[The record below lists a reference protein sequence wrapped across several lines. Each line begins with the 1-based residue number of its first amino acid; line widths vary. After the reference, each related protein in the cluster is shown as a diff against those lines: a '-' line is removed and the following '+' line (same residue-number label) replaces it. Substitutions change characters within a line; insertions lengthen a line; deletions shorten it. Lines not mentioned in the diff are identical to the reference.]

1 MSTSDEMS
9 AQSFQGSADDTEVV
23 PGQEFAERD
32 QTISYGGGG
41 GPGGCNDRDT
51 HDEETWTPTTRLET
65 GARRHLGE
73 HP

>member
-41 GPGGCNDRDT
+41 GTGGAMIET
-51 HDEETWTPTTRLET
+51 HMT
-65 GARRHLGE
+65 RRHG
-73 HP
+73 HRPPG